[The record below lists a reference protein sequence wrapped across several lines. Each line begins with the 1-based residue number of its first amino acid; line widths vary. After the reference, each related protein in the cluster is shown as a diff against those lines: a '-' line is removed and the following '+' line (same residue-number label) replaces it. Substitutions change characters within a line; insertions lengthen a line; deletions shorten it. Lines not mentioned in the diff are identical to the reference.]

1 MGPKFGGSV
10 SATEY
15 IDHCGLYIDMALLE
29 YQLYKTIDV
38 NFISLL
44 NDTFIK
50 QVVFYYFANQYLCE
64 HTKFV

>member
-44 NDTFIK
+44 NF
-50 QVVFYYFANQYLCE
+50 
-64 HTKFV
+64 